1 MSATGVAAG
10 QRPRSSGVPGSRG
23 ASRPRP
29 RPPAVAQ
36 PGEHGVPLGLSEAQK
51 RVLDLEKSVQFLQ
64 QQHSETLVKLHEE
77 IEYLKRENKD
87 LHYKLIMNQKPQ
99 KKGSMSSSSLQS
111 SKSVSNTTVSASSQ
125 GKARPQPGSSKKQD
139 WKAEVPQKPDLEEET
154 SVTTLLQGGRVD
166 KALGALE
173 GMGSAHQGRATPGVC
188 VLPAGPAGPPLLL
201 CSLWAP
207 RARPRICGQHRGQ
220 LRPHSPPVCVARGGR
235 GGPGSRLAP
244 GTPTCCQAQKGARL
258 QRHPLPTLEQVP
270 PREPVRPPAAGCP
283 RPDSGSSHDCFREE
297 EADSGSAVPPW
308 AVGSQHK
315 GRQVPGAPPLVGL
328 PLHLRKPATLQQC
341 EVVIRQLWNA
351 NLLQAQELQHL
362 KSLLGGSQRPR
373 AGPEEAGPSS
383 PRDQE
388 ALHLGSTQLPKVAAK
403 GISKK
408 CLILSRA
415 PVAERAI
422 LPALKQS
429 LKTSFA
435 ERQRRLQAVQGRRLR
450 RLPL

>member
-1 MSATGVAAG
+1 MSQTHRRQSNKLAAFCSGLADQQPSGENSSSRTACDQASYPTGAGPGHPHGGQGSHPGPAPSQPRRSPAPRRPAPKQGPPRRACAPSGPSRFHGNATPGGSRATEWACSGSGYMSATGVAAG
-10 QRPRSSGVPGSRG
+10 QRPRSSGILSSRG
-23 ASRPRP
+23 TSRLRQ
-29 RPPAVAQ
+29 RLPAVPQ
-36 PGEHGVPLGLSEAQK
+36 PGQHGASLGLNEAQK

-77 IEYLKRENKD
+77 IEHLKRENKD
-87 LHYKLIMNQKPQ
+87 LHYKLIMNQKSH
-99 KKGSMSSSSLQS
+99 KKGSTSSSSLQS
-111 SKSVSNTTVSASSQ
+111 NKSVSNTTVSAGSQ

-154 SVTTLLQGGRVD
+154 SVATLLHGGRVD
-166 KALGALE
+166 KALGV
-173 GMGSAHQGRATPGVC
+173 QGLV
-188 VLPAGPAGPPLLL
+188 
-201 CSLWAP
+201 
-207 RARPRICGQHRGQ
+207 
-220 LRPHSPPVCVARGGR
+220 
-235 GGPGSRLAP
+235 
-244 GTPTCCQAQKGARL
+244 K
-258 QRHPLPTLEQVP
+258 
-270 PREPVRPPAAGCP
+270 
-283 RPDSGSSHDCFREE
+283 DE
-297 EADSGSAVPPW
+297 EADSANAVPPW

-315 GRQVPGAPPLVGL
+315 GRQVPEAPPSVGL

-362 KSLLGGSQRPR
+362 KSLLEGSQRPR

-388 ALHLGSTQLPKVAAK
+388 ALHLGATQLPKVTAK

-415 PVAERAI
+415 PVAEHAI

-435 ERQRRLQAVQGRRLR
+435 ERQRRLQAVQGRRLHR
-450 RLPL
+450 SVL